1 MNVSRV
7 LVKLFKRV
15 WSVLYPKKYKSMKPV
30 SVVLL
35 GSLLISCTTLRPID
49 VDAVTL
55 HQKIRSGDVVREG
68 DTIRAITIEGKAHL
82 IYVTTVDNNVVVG
95 HPPGTAS
102 DGADTTLPIDDIV
115 LVEVSRYSAES
126 GRTFASGAGT
136 GAVIV
141 GLAFLVGIIA
151 F

>member
-7 LVKLFKRV
+7 LVKLFERV
-15 WSVLYPKKYKSMKPV
+15 WSIPYPKKYRVMKPI

-35 GSLLISCTTLRPID
+35 GSLLVSCTTLRPID

-55 HQKIRSGDVVREG
+55 HQKIRSGDVVKVG
-68 DTIRAITIEGKAHL
+68 DTIRAITIDGKAHL
-82 IYVTTVDNNVVVG
+82 IYVTAVDNNVVIG
-95 HPPGTAS
+95 HPPDTAS
-102 DGADTTLPIDDIV
+102 DGADITLPIDDIV
-115 LVEVSRYSAES
+115 LVEISQFSAES

-136 GAVIV
+136 GAVII